1 MTTSTP
7 ILTVDGVT
15 RRHEK
20 GLPPVVR
27 ALSFSVEQGEM
38 FALLGPSGC
47 GKTSFLR
54 VLAGFDAPESGVI
67 TYKGVVLNRDGAFRV
82 PAEKR
87 GIGFVFQDYALFP
100 HLTVADNVAFGIRK
114 DPDYARDVA
123 YLLDAVGLNGLG
135 MRYPHELSGGQQQRV
150 AIARTLAP
158 RPSLVLLDEPFSN
171 LDARLRQT
179 TRSEIRAILQRFGI
193 TAIMVT
199 HDQEEAL
206 SFADRVAVMRD
217 GHIQQVG
224 HPEEV
229 YYRPRTPFVAQFLGL
244 TNLLLG
250 EAGGA
255 RATTAFGEI
264 VLNEPADGRTWIS
277 MRPEHL
283 TLMATE
289 EACTQQGGPGTAGS
303 APGTIV
309 RREFKGHDITFTVK
323 VGSTDVLVHT
333 DNRLPHAVG
342 DTVRIVPLEPG
353 IVLHDEPPAVCP

>member
-1 MTTSTP
+1 MTSSTP

-15 RRHEK
+15 RRHGK

-27 ALSFSVEQGEM
+27 DLTFSVLEGEM

-54 VLAGFDAPESGVI
+54 VLAGFDAPETGTI
-67 TYKGVVLNRDGAFRV
+67 ACQGQVLNRDGTYRV

-100 HLTVADNVAFGIRK
+100 HLTVAENVAFGIRK
-114 DPDYARDVA
+114 DPDRASDVA
-123 YLLDAVGLNGLG
+123 YLLDAVGLHGLG
-135 MRYPHELSGGQQQRV
+135 QRFPHELSGGQQQRV

-171 LDARLRQT
+171 LDARLRQS
-179 TRSEIRAILQRFGI
+179 TRSEIRAILKRFGI

-224 HPEEV
+224 QPEEI
-229 YYRPRTPFVAQFLGL
+229 YYHPRTPFVAQFLGL
-244 TNLLLG
+244 TNLILG
-250 EAGGA
+250 DADGM
-255 RATTAFGEI
+255 RAKTSFGEI
-264 VLNEPADGRTWIS
+264 ALNEEARGQTWIS

-283 TLMATE
+283 TLVPSDSASAGVG
-289 EACTQQGGPGTAGS
+289 EA
-303 APGTIV
+303 GTIV
-309 RREFKGHDITFTVK
+309 RREFKGHDITFTVR

-333 DNRLPHAVG
+333 DNRFSNAVG
-342 DTVRIVPLEPG
+342 DPVRISALEPG

>member
-1 MTTSTP
+1 
-7 ILTVDGVT
+7 
-15 RRHEK
+15 
-20 GLPPVVR
+20 
-27 ALSFSVEQGEM
+27 M

-54 VLAGFDAPESGVI
+54 VLAGFDAPEAGII
-67 TYKGVVLNRDGAFRV
+67 TYKGRDLNRDGAYRV

-100 HLTVADNVAFGIRK
+100 HLTVAENVAFGIRR
-114 DPDYARDVA
+114 DPDCASDVA
-123 YLLDAVGLNGLG
+123 YLLDAVGLHGLG
-135 MRYPHELSGGQQQRV
+135 QRYPHELSGGQQQRV

-171 LDARLRQT
+171 LDARLRQS
-179 TRSEIRAILQRFGI
+179 TRSEIRSILKRFGI

-224 HPEEV
+224 KPEDI

-244 TNLLLG
+244 TNLILG
-250 EAGGA
+250 NASGTL
-255 RATTAFGEI
+255 ATTTFGEI
-264 VLNEPADGRTWIS
+264 ALNEEAQGQTWIS

-283 TLMATE
+283 TLLPSMDNKAT
-289 EACTQQGGPGTAGS
+289 PPS
-303 APGTIV
+303 GTIV
-309 RREFKGHDITFTVK
+309 RREFKGHDITFTVR

-333 DNRLPHAVG
+333 DNRCPGNVG
-342 DTVRIVPLEPG
+342 DEVRIAALEPG